1 MGIREATRSSSRT
14 IERASQQGRRCHAA
28 PFALGNV
35 EDEDLPQMRKVPRQ
49 RRAPRGSAKFSF
61 LIELEEA
68 LSNEVGSYLGKVAAI
83 ADPIAAIVALRS
95 VMDA

>member
-1 MGIREATRSSSRT
+1 
-14 IERASQQGRRCHAA
+14 
-28 PFALGNV
+28 
-35 EDEDLPQMRKVPRQ
+35 MRKVPRQ